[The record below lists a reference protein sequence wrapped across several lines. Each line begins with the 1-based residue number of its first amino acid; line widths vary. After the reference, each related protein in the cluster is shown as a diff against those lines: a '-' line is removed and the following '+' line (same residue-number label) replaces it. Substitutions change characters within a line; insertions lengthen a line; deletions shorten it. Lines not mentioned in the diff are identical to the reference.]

1 MRNKSEKSVESCF
14 RNRKKN
20 QYIEYIWIYI
30 DYIIDLIYIRVN
42 SVLKSIEILSKC
54 SSKNYSYNDEQVKK
68 MLTAIRKELN
78 RAEILFS
85 SGLSKKN
92 KQFKF

>member
-1 MRNKSEKSVESCF
+1 MAFKSPKERF
-14 RNRKKN
+14 
-20 QYIEYIWIYI
+20 IEIAPKR
-30 DYIIDLIYIRVN
+30 LN

-54 SSKNYSYNDEQVKK
+54 SSKNYSYNDEQVRK
-68 MLTAIRKELN
+68 MFTAIRKELN

>member
-1 MRNKSEKSVESCF
+1 MAFKSPKERF
-14 RNRKKN
+14 
-20 QYIEYIWIYI
+20 IEIAPK
-30 DYIIDLIYIRVN
+30 RVN

>member
-1 MRNKSEKSVESCF
+1 MAFKSPKERF
-14 RNRKKN
+14 
-20 QYIEYIWIYI
+20 IEIAPK
-30 DYIIDLIYIRVN
+30 RVN

-68 MLTAIRKELN
+68 MLTAIRKEMN